1 MKKYKETMPCTKK
14 KKNAKGLK
22 YIGKSLILFKE
33 IQMEPMRNCLSPI

>member
-1 MKKYKETMPCTKK
+1 MKTYKETMPCT